1 MDALQPCIVA
11 PYAAEHIEAVSL
23 IDKQC
28 FIDPWLKRSF
38 IEELNAPCS
47 LNLVATAP
55 DDTTKAL
62 GYCLGRTIAD
72 ECTINR
78 LAVHPDF
85 QRQSIATRLL
95 EACLLQ
101 AGCQGAC
108 NCFIDVRASNSTA
121 QRFYEKQGFRRIG
134 RRKAY
139 YQADTEDAILMRLI
153 IDSTTHR
160 QNVT

>member
-1 MDALQPCIVA
+1 MDALLPCTIA
-11 PYAAEHIEAVSL
+11 PYAAVHVETVSL

-55 DDTTKAL
+55 DDVTKTL
-62 GYCLGRTIAD
+62 GYCLSRVIVD

-85 QRQSIATRLL
+85 QRQGIATCLL

-101 AGCQGAC
+101 AGRQGAC
-108 NCFIDVRASNSTA
+108 NCFIDVRAGNITA

-139 YQADTEDAILMRLI
+139 YQADTEDALLMRLI
-153 IDSTTHR
+153 IDSTT
-160 QNVT
+160 QTQSVT

>member
-1 MDALQPCIVA
+1 LQPCTVA
-11 PYAAEHIEAVSL
+11 PYAAVHVEAVSL

-55 DDTTKAL
+55 DDDTQAL
-62 GYCLGRTIAD
+62 GYCLSRVIAD
-72 ECTINR
+72 RCTVSR

-85 QRQSIATRLL
+85 QRQGIATYLL

-101 AGCQGAC
+101 AGCEGAC
-108 NCFIDVRASNSTA
+108 NCFIDVRAGNTTA
-121 QRFYEKQGFRRIG
+121 LRFYEKQGFRRIG

-139 YQADTEDAILMRLI
+139 YLADTEDAIRMRLI
-153 IDSTTHR
+153 IDSTT
-160 QNVT
+160 QTQSVT